1 MGQCNDAYS
10 AIRIALA
17 LADAFGC
24 GVNDLPLSLV
34 LCWFEQK
41 AVCILI
47 ALLALGIRN
56 IRLGPTLPAV
66 PLAGGGA
73 RPAGTVRPQAH
84 CHPGSRPAGHSGR
97 VRFRLVILQQTRNSE
112 LAVLPVEE
120 ISLAPDPDAD
130 ASAPEAPADSDDT
143 NGTEAAAASDAPAQA
158 PHTEAPAAAQ
168 PAAPAVPT
176 LPQTGTTGWMAGVLA
191 TWAPPVLPQIKAFLS
206 PECSASL
213 RANSSKPPYP
223 RAQRRVRRFCLYAAH
238 SSGARGVSHK
248 KRRNVC
254 SIFGAAVT

>member
-1 MGQCNDAYS
+1 M
-10 AIRIALA
+10 
-17 LADAFGC
+17 
-24 GVNDLPLSLV
+24 
-34 LCWFEQK
+34 
-41 AVCILI
+41 
-47 ALLALGIRN
+47 
-56 IRLGPTLPAV
+56 
-66 PLAGGGA
+66 
-73 RPAGTVRPQAH
+73 
-84 CHPGSRPAGHSGR
+84 
-97 VRFRLVILQQTRNSE
+97 VILQQTRNSE

-191 TWAPPVLPQIKAFLS
+191 SLGSLLLACGWFLHPQIKAFLS

-238 SSGARGVSHK
+238 SCGGS
-248 KRRNVC
+248 RR
-254 SIFGAAVT
+254 FAQEAAQCV